1 LNKLTVTGKTKFQN
15 PGGLGSPA
23 TPFRRS
29 STGSKNV
36 TSTLLLTSYY
46 YNTKLMKDLQHGSKR
61 EAASSQNFIC
71 LMTVQPS
78 AQTGEN
84 EPDALLLF
92 TIQ

>member
-1 LNKLTVTGKTKFQN
+1 
-15 PGGLGSPA
+15 
-23 TPFRRS
+23 
-29 STGSKNV
+29 
-36 TSTLLLTSYY
+36 
-46 YNTKLMKDLQHGSKR
+46 MKDLQHGSKR

-92 TIQ
+92 TIQWLSFRSFTWLYATK